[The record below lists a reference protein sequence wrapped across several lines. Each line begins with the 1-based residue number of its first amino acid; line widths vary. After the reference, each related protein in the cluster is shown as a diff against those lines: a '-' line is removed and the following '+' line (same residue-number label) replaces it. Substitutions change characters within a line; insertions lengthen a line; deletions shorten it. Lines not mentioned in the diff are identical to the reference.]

1 MCNLEPSE
9 KCYGCIYW
17 GSGDYEGCKI
27 TIEFKKN
34 NPTST
39 AEEYKNYMLSK
50 GRTEYGYDYD

>member
-17 GSGDYEGCKI
+17 GSGDYEGCKM

-34 NPTST
+34 NPTAT

-50 GRTEYGYDYD
+50 GRNEYRYD